1 MRLKKLLSPG
11 KKEQQVIKDISTH
24 MKLLCSA
31 LEAFQE
37 ALKEDDK
44 ALLDEVK
51 DLEREADIVR
61 REVIS
66 KVYEGAFLPYL
77 RPSLCKLTEIVDQVF
92 DLLEDTAYLY
102 RTLSP
107 QSVIH
112 KDVSQ
117 ITGLNVEMCK
127 MLLMSFESLMD
138 GGDLREKGLAI
149 RVYEKKTD
157 DIKFDLLNDLK
168 TIDVTNFWEGKTLSD
183 FASKLTGISDAME
196 DASDYL
202 QVINVSLR

>member
-1 MRLKKLLSPG
+1 MFLKKLLSPG
-11 KKEQQVIKDISTH
+11 QKEQQVIKDISAH

-31 LEAFQE
+31 LEAFQK
-37 ALKEDDK
+37 ALKENDK
-44 ALLDEVK
+44 TLLDEVK

-66 KVYEGAFLPYL
+66 KIYEGAFLPYL

-92 DLLEDTAYLY
+92 DLLEDTAYHY
-102 RTLSP
+102 RTLTP
-107 QSVIH
+107 HSVIH

-117 ITGLNVEMCK
+117 IAGLNVEMCK
-127 MLLMSFESLMD
+127 MLLMSFESLMG

-149 RVYEKKTD
+149 RVYEKKID

-168 TIDVTNFWEGKTLSD
+168 PIDVANFWEGKTLSD
-183 FASKLTGISDAME
+183 FTLKLTGISDVIE